1 MINIKLLNLK
11 TNLEEEV
18 AQTKLWLSQKEVVEY
33 TNWKNNPINKTDRS
47 AMDKVVSAI
56 KLEDEVWLQKEQ
68 DLISQ
73 EVALKMINIR
83 YDVLKATLQAMS
95 NPNSGVDLKLF
106 NELQEEYLEGIKE
119 DL

>member
-11 TNLEEEV
+11 TKLEEQV
-18 AQTKLWLSQKEVVEY
+18 ALTKLWLAQKEVVEY
-33 TNWKNNPINKTDRS
+33 ANWKNNPLNEKDRS
-47 AMDKVVSAI
+47 AMDKVVSAL
-56 KLEDEVWLQKEQ
+56 KLEDEVWIQKEQ

-95 NPNSGVDLKLF
+95 NSSSGVDLKLF
-106 NELQEEYLEGIKE
+106 NELQEQYLEGIE
-119 DL
+119 L